1 MPLRSHVSG
10 KVPTLRRP
18 FTSRMLRT
26 SHHNM
31 STMPRPY
38 RFHVCANWLAAPPEH
53 GLKKRTT
60 PFAPDTAIGLWRD
73 HVLTS
78 PRRGFSKTPG
88 EDFFYVQEM
97 RNQSGVSFGVADGV
111 AGWAL
116 SGVDPSLFSQALMY
130 HSHRY
135 AKVGWPGEPEV
146 DTTQDYEAREAVEG
160 WELHPLE
167 CLKLAYQ
174 ATLRERDIIAG
185 SSTACLINL
194 NASSGLLRAAN
205 LGDSGFM
212 IIRSSAVFHR
222 QRAQTHFFNCPRQL
236 AKVPAILQGRSDR
249 ITDPPEAADIYET
262 KLRDGDLIIAYT
274 DGLSDNVFNHE
285 ITSICS
291 LISRSGASENAQVQ
305 LTSDRIIEYARAC
318 MYNDRRTSPFE
329 KMAAMNGKYHFT
341 GGKPDDITLVV
352 ALVREVI

>member
-1 MPLRSHVSG
+1 MLYQLKPAGRASSG
-10 KVPTLRRP
+10 
-18 FTSRMLRT
+18 LRT
-26 SHHNM
+26 FLRTT

-38 RFHVCANWLAAPPEH
+38 RFHVCANWLSAPPEH
-53 GLKKRTT
+53 GMKKRSV
-60 PFAPDTAIGLWRD
+60 PFPADSPIGIWRD
-73 HVLTS
+73 LS
-78 PRRGFSKTPG
+78 LAWPRPGNSKTPG

-97 RNQSGVSFGVADGV
+97 QGQSGISFGVADGV
-111 AGWAL
+111 GGWAS

-146 DTTQDYEAREAVEG
+146 DTTQDYEDREAIEG
-160 WELHPLE
+160 WELHPRE

-174 ATLRERDIIAG
+174 ATLRERSVIAG

-212 IIRSSAVFHR
+212 IIRSSSVFHR
-222 QRAQTHFFNCPRQL
+222 QRAQTHFFNCPKQL
-236 AKVPAILQGRSDR
+236 AKIPDVIGRSAGEV
-249 ITDPPEAADIYET
+249 TDSPEDADVYET
-262 KLRDGDLIIAYT
+262 KLRDGDLVIAYT
-274 DGLSDNVFNHE
+274 DGLSDNLFNHE

-291 LISRSGASENAQVQ
+291 LVFRSGGSEEEQVK
-305 LTSDRIIEYARAC
+305 LISDRIIEYARIC
-318 MYNDRRTSPFE
+318 MFDGRRISPFQ
-329 KMAAMNGKYHFT
+329 KTAAMNGIAFS
-341 GGKPDDITLVV
+341 GGKLDDITLVV

>member
-1 MPLRSHVSG
+1 
-10 KVPTLRRP
+10 
-18 FTSRMLRT
+18 
-26 SHHNM
+26 
-31 STMPRPY
+31 MPRPY

-53 GLKKRTT
+53 GLKKRST
-60 PFAPDTAIGLWRD
+60 PFAADTAIGAWRD
-73 HVLTS
+73 HVLTL
-78 PRRGFSKTPG
+78 PRPGFSKTPG
-88 EDFFYVQEM
+88 EDFFYVQE
-97 RNQSGVSFGVADGV
+97 GISFGVADGV
-111 AGWAL
+111 GGWAT

-146 DTTQDYEAREAVEG
+146 DTTQDYKDREAVEG
-160 WELHPLE
+160 WELHPRE

-174 ATLRERDIIAG
+174 ATLRDRAVIVG
-185 SSTACLINL
+185 SSTACLISL

-222 QRAQTHFFNCPRQL
+222 QRAQTHSFNFPKQL
-236 AKVPAILQGRSDR
+236 AKIPSVVRKAYE
-249 ITDPPEAADIYET
+249 ITDLPDDADIYET

-291 LISRSGASENAQVQ
+291 LIFRSGGSEEEQVQ
-305 LTSDRIIEYARAC
+305 IISDRIIEYARAC
-318 MYNDRRTSPFE
+318 MNNARRTSPFE
-329 KMAAMNGKYHFT
+329 KAAAMNGKRFI
-341 GGKPDDITLVV
+341 GGVSPNITSFQT
-352 ALVREVI
+352 ASHDG

>member
-1 MPLRSHVSG
+1 MMTLRLHVCR
-10 KVPTLRRP
+10 KVPPLPLP
-18 FTSRMLRT
+18 FIPHVLPTSRHL
-26 SHHNM
+26 
-31 STMPRPY
+31 STVQRPY
-38 RFHVCANWLAAPPEH
+38 QFHVCANWLASPPGHGIKKKNAPFH
-53 GLKKRTT
+53 
-60 PFAPDTAIGLWRD
+60 PDTAIGTWRD
-73 HVLTS
+73 EVLVR

-97 RNQSGVSFGVADGV
+97 RNQSGISFGVADGV
-111 AGWAL
+111 GGWAT

-146 DTTQDYEAREAVEG
+146 DATQDYEDREAVEG
-160 WELHPLE
+160 WELYPRD

-174 ATLRERDIIAG
+174 ATLRERAVVAG
-185 SSTACLINL
+185 SSTACLVNL

-236 AKVPAILQGRSDR
+236 AKIPSVAELSDAIMDLPD
-249 ITDPPEAADIYET
+249 DADIYET

-274 DGLSDNVFNHE
+274 DGLSDNVFNSE

-291 LISRSGASENAQVQ
+291 LVFRSGGSEDAQVE
-305 LTSDRIIEYARAC
+305 LISDRIIEYARAC
-318 MYNDRRTSPFE
+318 MYNERRTSPFE
-329 KMAAMNGKYHFT
+329 KAASMHGKLFT
-341 GGKPDDITLVV
+341 GGVSPNFMFPPS
-352 ALVREVI
+352 

>member
-1 MPLRSHVSG
+1 
-10 KVPTLRRP
+10 
-18 FTSRMLRT
+18 
-26 SHHNM
+26 
-31 STMPRPY
+31 
-38 RFHVCANWLAAPPEH
+38 
-53 GLKKRTT
+53 
-60 PFAPDTAIGLWRD
+60 
-73 HVLTS
+73 
-78 PRRGFSKTPG
+78 
-88 EDFFYVQEM
+88 
-97 RNQSGVSFGVADGV
+97 
-111 AGWAL
+111 
-116 SGVDPSLFSQALMY
+116 MY

-146 DTTQDYEAREAVEG
+146 DTTQDYEDREALEG

-174 ATLRERDIIAG
+174 ATLRERFVVAG

-222 QRAQTHFFNCPRQL
+222 QRAQTHFFNCPKQL
-236 AKVPAILQGRSDR
+236 AKIPSVIRNRIRGDG
-249 ITDPPEAADIYET
+249 ITDLPENADIYET

-285 ITSICS
+285 ITSICT
-291 LISRSGASENAQVQ
+291 LVFRSGGSEDEQVQ
-305 LTSDRIIEYARAC
+305 LISDRIIDYARAC
-318 MYNDRRTSPFE
+318 MFNKRRTTPFE
-329 KMAAMNGKYHFT
+329 KAAAMNGLIFS

-352 ALVREVI
+352 ALVREV